1 MNGAYSSLTQ
11 ITWRLDAYAG
21 HWLPQADFDT
31 VIDWMRANRLRRH
44 TAERPVVVEHGQI
57 TYGQDRSDATVLPPR
72 DIVEVT
78 TTLLTTPPTV
88 WQPTCTAEALSTVT
102 AVFDEHVWSIGD
114 GNGACV
120 TCSDTHR
127 GADGRLYSRSDRVAA
142 WPCPPVLCVLVD
154 HGFPIPNEPAPR
166 VLGDCLDA
174 AANARA
180 FAHLGRSA

>member
-1 MNGAYSSLTQ
+1 MNGAYPSLTQ
-11 ITWRLDAYAG
+11 ITWRLPAYAG
-21 HWLPQADFDT
+21 HWLLQADFDT
-31 VIDWMRANRLRRH
+31 VIDWMRANRLHRH

-78 TTLLTTPPTV
+78 TSLLTTPPTV
-88 WQPTCTAEALSTVT
+88 WQPTCTAEALATVT

-114 GNGACV
+114 GNGA
-120 TCSDTHR
+120 
-127 GADGRLYSRSDRVAA
+127 
-142 WPCPPVLCVLVD
+142 CVLVD

-166 VLGDCLDA
+166 VLGDCLDP